1 LYKRYKI
8 FNLKLN
14 KDILI
19 GIFDGSFIKYNK
31 YNVKIEYNNKIIFYN
46 YILNIN
52 LDNMKGKIIMKELVE
67 KVFHPMRLYNICD
80 KYNIDFID
88 LKKKLIF

>member
-1 LYKRYKI
+1 
-8 FNLKLN
+8 
-14 KDILI
+14 
-19 GIFDGSFIKYNK
+19 
-31 YNVKIEYNNKIIFYN
+31 
-46 YILNIN
+46 
-52 LDNMKGKIIMKELVE
+52 MKGKIIMKELVE